1 MSDKEKENPNEI
13 HLKQKAAK
21 VSIVEGSACS
31 VMDGFGSRYIT
42 PYAIALGM
50 SNAFIGLLS
59 SLPGVI
65 GNLAQLPGSTII
77 NKTSRKKVVFTA
89 VALQAIMWL
98 PLLTI
103 GILFVFFKTSI
114 LLNSILLLI
123 VYTLLAMFG
132 AFAGPAWTSWM
143 RDLIT
148 EHTDAY
154 FGKRSMICGVVGL
167 VSTFLAGVFLD
178 FFTKFHFILG
188 FGVIFSIALIGRGVS
203 AFMITKQYEPTMEK
217 EESTYFSFVQFAKKM
232 ASNNFGKFVIFSAIV
247 SFATAIAS
255 PFFSV
260 YMLKNLNFSY
270 VSYMAVITLSSLVA
284 LVAMPLWGKLTE
296 KYGNIQLL
304 RICGAF
310 IFVTPFLWLAVH
322 YVVGE
327 SSIYV
332 LPYVIAAETLSGFI
346 WAGFNL
352 ATSTFVFHAV
362 TKQRIALCSAY
373 SAIITSC
380 GAFLGAAL
388 GGYLSSFSFLILGMQ
403 PILFVFLLSGILRLV
418 SISFFLPKIKEVREV
433 KNLNLNFKKIFPF
446 IWSKQI
452 LQDAGIKRVGF
463 SP

>member
-167 VSTFLAGVFLD
+167 VSTFLAGVFW
-178 FFTKFHFILG
+178 TSSQNFI
-188 FGVIFSIALIGRGVS
+188 SSSVS
-203 AFMITKQYEPTMEK
+203 A
-217 EESTYFSFVQFAKKM
+217 SYFQSH
-232 ASNNFGKFVIFSAIV
+232 
-247 SFATAIAS
+247 
-255 PFFSV
+255 
-260 YMLKNLNFSY
+260 
-270 VSYMAVITLSSLVA
+270 
-284 LVAMPLWGKLTE
+284 
-296 KYGNIQLL
+296 LL
-304 RICGAF
+304 GGAF
-310 IFVTPFLWLAVH
+310 RPL
-322 YVVGE
+322 
-327 SSIYV
+327 
-332 LPYVIAAETLSGFI
+332 
-346 WAGFNL
+346 
-352 ATSTFVFHAV
+352 
-362 TKQRIALCSAY
+362 
-373 SAIITSC
+373 
-380 GAFLGAAL
+380 
-388 GGYLSSFSFLILGMQ
+388 
-403 PILFVFLLSGILRLV
+403 
-418 SISFFLPKIKEVREV
+418 
-433 KNLNLNFKKIFPF
+433 
-446 IWSKQI
+446 
-452 LQDAGIKRVGF
+452 
-463 SP
+463 